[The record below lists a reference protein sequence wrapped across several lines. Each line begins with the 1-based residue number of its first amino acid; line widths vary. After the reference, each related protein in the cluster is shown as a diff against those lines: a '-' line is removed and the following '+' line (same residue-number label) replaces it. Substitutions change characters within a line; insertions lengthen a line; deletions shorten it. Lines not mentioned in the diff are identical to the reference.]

1 MSTIDAG
8 PDGLTIHLRADGVS
22 LLLSLDAVGLPRLVH
37 WGADLG
43 ALTEAEADEVA
54 RAVRTAVPH
63 SAFDDSMPIELLPQA
78 ANGHAGRGVLAGSRD
93 GRAWSPSF
101 GHTEVTTTG
110 QQVLVTA
117 VDEHAELTLETEL
130 RMEPQGVVMM
140 RHTLRN
146 AAAQTYELASL
157 PVQLFVPG
165 RAGELLDLTGR
176 WSRERIAQRQPLGY
190 GAWVREGRRGRTGHD
205 ASLLLVAGTPGFGFR
220 SGEVWGMHVA
230 WSGDS
235 TIWAERLPEG
245 RVSLGGGE
253 LIQPGEVRLEAGG
266 SYTTPWVYA
275 VHSADGLD
283 GLTHRLHDWVRA
295 REQHPRT
302 PRPVVLNTWEAVYF
316 DHDLSHLLE
325 IAETA
330 AAVGVE
336 RFVLDDGWF
345 TGRTSDQA
353 GLGDWSVSE
362 SVWPTGLNPL
372 IERVHEL
379 GMDFGLWVEP
389 EMVNLDSD
397 LARAHP
403 DWLLAPPGRLPPSW
417 RNQQVLDLANPGAWQ
432 HIFERLDTMLSDHA
446 IAYLKWDH
454 NRDLTDA
461 EHDGRPGVRSQTLA
475 FYALLDELRLRHPG
489 VEIESCAS
497 GGGRVDLGVLERTD
511 RIWTSDCTDAL
522 ERQEIQRWTGLLVPP
537 ELVGAH
543 VSAPR
548 NHQTGRVLDLPFRA
562 GTALFGHFGVEWD
575 VSTATAEEQADLA
588 GWISCY
594 KTLRPLL
601 HTGDVVRADHTDE
614 GCELH
619 GVVARDRG
627 EAIFALVQL
636 RTLAASVPARVVLP
650 GLDPEQTYR
659 VSLQSPGGTPRT
671 MQIAPPPWISVGETV
686 LPGSVLGRVGLAVP
700 ILCPE
705 QLLLLRVSAVP
716 ARRG

>member
-1 MSTIDAG
+1 MRTIDEV
-8 PDGLTIHLRADGVS
+8 PDGVTIHLRAQGVS
-22 LLLSLDAVGLPRLVH
+22 LLLSSSATGLPHLVH

-43 ALTEAEADEVA
+43 EISDAEATAVA
-54 RAVRTAVPH
+54 HAVRTAVPN
-63 SAFDDSMPIELLPQA
+63 SGFDQPAPLELLPQA

-101 GHTEVTTTG
+101 GRTEVTRSG
-110 QQVLVTA
+110 EQVLVRA
-117 VDEHAELTLETEL
+117 VDEHARLSLETEL

-146 AAAQTYELASL
+146 DATETYELASL
-157 PVQLFVPG
+157 PVQLSVPG

-176 WSRERIAQRQPLGY
+176 WSRERIAQRHPLGY

-230 WSGDS
+230 WSGDTS
-235 TIWAERLPEG
+235 IWAERLPEG

-253 LIQPGEVRLEAGG
+253 LIRPGEVRLGPGAA
-266 SYTTPWVYA
+266 YTTPWVYA
-275 VHSADGLD
+275 VHSTEGLD
-283 GLTHRLHDWVRA
+283 GLSRRLHDWTRA
-295 REQHPRT
+295 REQHPRG

-316 DHDLSHLLE
+316 EHDLTHLSAL
-325 IAETA
+325 AESA
-330 AAVGVE
+330 ARIGVE

-345 TGRTSDQA
+345 TGRTSDEA

-362 SVWPTGLNPL
+362 SVWPTGLAPL
-372 IERVHEL
+372 IARVSDL

-403 DWLLAPPGRLPPSW
+403 EWLLAPPERIPPSW
-417 RNQQVLDLANPGAWQ
+417 RHQQVLDLANPDAWQ
-432 HIFERLDTMLSDHA
+432 HILERLDVLLSDHA

-461 EHDGRPGVRSQTLA
+461 EHDGRPGFRSQTLA
-475 FYALLDELRLRHPG
+475 FYALLDELRLRHPT

-511 RIWTSDCTDAL
+511 RIWASDCTDAL

-543 VSAPR
+543 VSAPC
-548 NHQTGRVLDLPFRA
+548 NHQTGRVLDLSFRA
-562 GTALFGHFGVEWD
+562 GTALFGHFGIEWD
-575 VSTATAEEQADLA
+575 VSTATAEEQAELA

-594 KTLRPLL
+594 KALRALL
-601 HTGDVVRADHTDE
+601 HSGDVVRADHTDD
-614 GCELH
+614 GCQLH
-619 GVVARDRG
+619 GVVARDLG
-627 EAIFALVQL
+627 EAVFALVQL
-636 RTLAASVPARVVLP
+636 RTLAGSIPTRVVLP
-650 GLDPEQTYR
+650 GLDPQRSYR
-659 VSLQSPGGTPRT
+659 VRLQAPGSAPRT
-671 MQIAPPPWISVGETV
+671 MQIAPPAWVSQGEIV
-686 LPGSVLGRVGLAVP
+686 LPGSVLTSVGLAVP

-705 QLLLLRVSAVP
+705 QLLLLRLEALET
-716 ARRG
+716 